1 MQAQTTQWNCRTST
15 LPNGIRVITNERPDF
30 GMSVGAFLDAGVRD
44 ETQDSRGACHVLNR
58 LAFQG
63 YGSCSAEQLRARMD
77 KIGGRTSAQA
87 LRENLIFSFE
97 TLPSDFEEMMDIL
110 CGTLLH
116 PRVTTED
123 IHQLAYLLPFEQDA
137 LKRDHLNWMIEEA
150 HNVAYQG
157 GTLGR
162 TLLPEVQD
170 LENITPAK
178 VHQFLQDHV
187 VGEKLV
193 IAGTG
198 ISHDVLV
205 KAVEKHLHQVPSRS
219 QQRAD
224 APERSKSVFLGGGHM
239 TNPSILHNPEH
250 LPPLTH
256 MALIFKGFSWLQKES
271 YAQHVLHVLLG
282 GGNAFSSGGPGKGM
296 YSRYYLRVL
305 NRYHFINSATSV
317 TQSYSDSGI
326 FGIYMNSP
334 HDKAMATMQ
343 VCVSE
348 LVRLVIEPY
357 SEEEL
362 NRAKAQLKS
371 MMVMQLESRS
381 IMTEHMGRSL
391 LALGECKSALETCA
405 LIDQVT
411 ADDCQQ
417 CAQKMLFE
425 NGVLGFAAQ
434 GDAHN
439 LASHSQLQEFFS
451 PHALQGILKE
461 SGRS

>member
-1 MQAQTTQWNCRTST
+1 
-15 LPNGIRVITNERPDF
+15 
-30 GMSVGAFLDAGVRD
+30 
-44 ETQDSRGACHVLNR
+44 
-58 LAFQG
+58 
-63 YGSCSAEQLRARMD
+63 
-77 KIGGRTSAQA
+77 
-87 LRENLIFSFE
+87 
-97 TLPSDFEEMMDIL
+97 
-110 CGTLLH
+110 
-116 PRVTTED
+116 
-123 IHQLAYLLPFEQDA
+123 
-137 LKRDHLNWMIEEA
+137 MIEEA

-239 TNPSILHNPEH
+239 TNVCGALKSCHEDVFAFLVSPFFVSSSPVWCPFVCVGWSVGLLCLSVQPSILHNPEH

-296 YSRYYLRVL
+296 YSR
-305 NRYHFINSATSV
+305 
-317 TQSYSDSGI
+317 
-326 FGIYMNSP
+326 
-334 HDKAMATMQ
+334 
-343 VCVSE
+343 
-348 LVRLVIEPY
+348 
-357 SEEEL
+357 
-362 NRAKAQLKS
+362 
-371 MMVMQLESRS
+371 
-381 IMTEHMGRSL
+381 
-391 LALGECKSALETCA
+391 
-405 LIDQVT
+405 
-411 ADDCQQ
+411 
-417 CAQKMLFE
+417 
-425 NGVLGFAAQ
+425 
-434 GDAHN
+434 
-439 LASHSQLQEFFS
+439 
-451 PHALQGILKE
+451 
-461 SGRS
+461 